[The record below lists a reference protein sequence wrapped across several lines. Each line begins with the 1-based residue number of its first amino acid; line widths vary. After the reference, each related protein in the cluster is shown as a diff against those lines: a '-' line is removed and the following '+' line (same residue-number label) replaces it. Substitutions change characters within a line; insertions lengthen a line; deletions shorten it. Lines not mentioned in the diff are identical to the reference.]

1 MACRSFSLSSITF
14 TNANLVVGDVPH
26 CEIHLSAL
34 LGRVLPMLANI
45 SQKYGILATD
55 GSILATDVV
64 DLSALLGLLGLFH
77 LFF

>member
-1 MACRSFSLSSITF
+1 
-14 TNANLVVGDVPH
+14 
-26 CEIHLSAL
+26 
-34 LGRVLPMLANI
+34 MLANI